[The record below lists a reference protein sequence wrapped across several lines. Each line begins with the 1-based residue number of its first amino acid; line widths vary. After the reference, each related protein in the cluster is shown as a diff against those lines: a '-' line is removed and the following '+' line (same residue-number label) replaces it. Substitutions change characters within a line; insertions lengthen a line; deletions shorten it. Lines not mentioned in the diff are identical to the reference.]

1 MLNGGTY
8 GPAVTMEV
16 NRFAADLAIADVD
29 ADGELD
35 LIISSGQSVLNGFPI
50 EARIEVLRGVGD
62 GTFEAPRA
70 YGHRTIGHYKDI
82 VVDDLNGDGMP
93 DLVVAISNDVWPGGL
108 GVLVNNGLGGFHEA
122 KVYDPTASPV
132 EGIATADFNGDG
144 RPDILTA
151 NGFRSTFSILVGDVG
166 RDRALRAA
174 TIQTASAV
182 DSPLVAVHEQT
193 GTTRDATLDPNLLP
207 MFVQEAIA
215 RWSHVGWAA
224 EVASRLKDLQWHVAD
239 LPDDSLGL
247 AANQAVWLDADA
259 AGHGWFL
266 DPTPWDDSEFT
277 TPGNQGEMNRID
289 LLSVVMH
296 ELGHLLDYGHD
307 EDGVMAETLAAGI
320 RRTGLEDDS
329 ISTTD
334 HAD

>member
-1 MLNGGTY
+1 METVHWTSSDSPRGFFNEPTSFVHVMLNGGTY

-166 RDRALRAA
+166 QIAPCGRQPSRPLPQWIRRSLPSTNKRA
-174 TIQTASAV
+174 
-182 DSPLVAVHEQT
+182 P
-193 GTTRDATLDPNLLP
+193 
-207 MFVQEAIA
+207 
-215 RWSHVGWAA
+215 HVMQRSIPTFCRCSFRKP
-224 EVASRLKDLQWHVAD
+224 SR
-239 LPDDSLGL
+239 
-247 AANQAVWLDADA
+247 
-259 AGHGWFL
+259 AGHM
-266 DPTPWDDSEFT
+266 S
-277 TPGNQGEMNRID
+277 
-289 LLSVVMH
+289 
-296 ELGHLLDYGHD
+296 
-307 EDGVMAETLAAGI
+307 AGL
-320 RRTGLEDDS
+320 RKLPVG
-329 ISTTD
+329 
-334 HAD
+334 